1 MTYLRVLAAAATTI
15 GLLLPAAVF
24 AQDQAPR
31 PAKVFTVEEASSV
44 LTRQYP
50 AIVLPSA
57 EVELSFQV
65 SGRVIELPIRA
76 AVQVEA
82 GDLIAGLDPRDFETQ
97 IAQLQS
103 QIDQAEANLTALRT
117 GARAE
122 EVAALEAAVASAQAQ
137 VDQAQEQVE
146 RTRQLFERGVAAQA
160 QLDNDE
166 AALRVAEANL
176 TAQEEQLE
184 IGLAG
189 GRPEEIE
196 AAEAAIRG
204 LEAQLQVAE
213 NSLDYASLE
222 APFAGIIARRDI
234 DNFSNIQAGQSI
246 ALLQALSTVHLTFNV
261 PAPDVTALSAGGQ
274 DKIRNQVSFDA
285 LPGQIFD
292 AETVEFSV
300 QADASTQTYQGRV
313 AVEVPPG
320 SVILPG
326 MVGRVIASAD
336 INATDIMIPLTAV
349 AAKPNGDPF
358 VWIVGSDNVTAARD
372 VELGA
377 ASGDKVAVIS
387 GLEAGELIVS
397 AGVSHILDGM
407 AVRPVTKIGG

>member
-407 AVRPVTKIGG
+407 TVRPVTKIGG

>member
-1 MTYLRVLAAAATTI
+1 MTHLRLWALAAAAI
-15 GLLLPAAVF
+15 GLFLPASAF
-24 AQDQAPR
+24 SQEQAPR
-31 PAKVFTVEEASSV
+31 PAKVFTVEASSSV

-65 SGRVIELPIRA
+65 SGRVIDLPIRA

-82 GDLIAGLDPRDFETQ
+82 GDLVAGLDPRDFETQ

-103 QIDQAEANLTALRT
+103 QIDQAEANLVALRT
-117 GARAE
+117 GARVE

-137 VDQAQEQVE
+137 VDQANEQVE

-166 AALRVAEANL
+166 AAARVAEANL

-204 LEAQLQVAE
+204 LEAQLQVAQ

-234 DNFSNIQAGQSI
+234 DNFTNIQAGQSI

-274 DKIRNQVSFDA
+274 DRIQNQVTFDA
-285 LPGQIFD
+285 IPGQVFD

-300 QADASTQTYQGRV
+300 QADSSTQTYQGRV
-313 AVEVPPG
+313 AVEVPPDA
-320 SVILPG
+320 VILPG
-326 MVGRVIASAD
+326 MVGRVIASAGID
-336 INATDIMIPLTAV
+336 ATDLMIPLTAV

-358 VWIVGSDNVTAARD
+358 VWIVGADNVTAARD

-377 ASGDKVAVIS
+377 ASGDQVAVIS
-387 GLEAGELIVS
+387 GLDAGEVIVS

-407 AVRPVTKIGG
+407 TVRPVTKIGG